1 MAKAPVD
8 VATPKLELVTCVKKW
23 MSRIADGVDRVWM
36 MLLLDVS
43 TEFDRVQAATLNLQA
58 VSRTRCHHQLVP
70 ISDCHYAADFWRSLF
85 HRAEHYPQIPSHP
98 LFRGCTCRL
107 SHIEDLTG
115 RTQYN

>member
-43 TEFDRVQAATLNLQA
+43 TEFDRV
-58 VSRTRCHHQLVP
+58 
-70 ISDCHYAADFWRSLF
+70 
-85 HRAEHYPQIPSHP
+85 
-98 LFRGCTCRL
+98 
-107 SHIEDLTG
+107 
-115 RTQYN
+115 